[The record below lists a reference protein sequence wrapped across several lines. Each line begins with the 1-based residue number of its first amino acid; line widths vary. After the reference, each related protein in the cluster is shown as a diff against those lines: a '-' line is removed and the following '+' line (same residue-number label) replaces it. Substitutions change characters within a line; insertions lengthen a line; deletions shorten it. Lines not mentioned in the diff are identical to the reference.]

1 MELQVIQKKIFE
13 VRGERVM
20 FDFDLAPLYEVET
33 RVLNQ
38 AIKRNIESFP
48 KDFMFRLTTTEWEGM
63 SSQIVMTSS
72 NKRPKTA
79 LPYVFTEHGVTMLAS
94 VLKSPKARQMN
105 IAIVRAFIALRK
117 TTLQQG
123 KVLEQLQELRERVG
137 EHDIQL
143 NSIYDAIENLLDN
156 RAKRRLRTRRG
167 EERRSAEVPAENKSW
182 QDRERIGFKRNPDEK
197 GNEKMLN

>member
-1 MELQVIQKKIFE
+1 MELQVIQTKIFE

-48 KDFMFRLTTTEWEGM
+48 KDFMFRLTAGEWEGM
-63 SSQIVMTSS
+63 SSQIVMTSP

-117 TTLQQG
+117 STLEQG
-123 KVLEQLQELRERVG
+123 KVLEQLHELRERVG

-156 RAKRRLRTRRG
+156 RAKRRLRTRRS
-167 EERRSAEVPAENKSW
+167 EERRSAEVPG
-182 QDRERIGFKRNPDEK
+182 REQVMAGQRTHWI
-197 GNEKMLN
+197 